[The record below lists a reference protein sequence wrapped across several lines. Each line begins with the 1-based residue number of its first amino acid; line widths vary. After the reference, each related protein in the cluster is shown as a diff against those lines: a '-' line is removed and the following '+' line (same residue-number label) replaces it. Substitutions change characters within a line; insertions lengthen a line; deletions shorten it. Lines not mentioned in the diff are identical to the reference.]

1 MADKRYLEDFV
12 VGERQSLGARTV
24 TAEDIVDFARDY
36 DPQPFH
42 LDEAAAAKSAFGG
55 LVASGWHVG
64 AMAMRLLADNLLSKT
79 ASLGSPGLDKVQ
91 WLQPVRPGDTL
102 SMSGEVL
109 QVIPSRSKPDRG
121 VVMSRYQMHNQRGE
135 LVYVAEGAGMF
146 GRRPRDA

>member
-109 QVIPSRSKPDRG
+109 QVTVSIGMAVHDGHPDYERLLQQADQAL
-121 VVMSRYQMHNQRGE
+121 YQAKHGGRNRCV
-135 LVYVAEGAGMF
+135 LYAG
-146 GRRPRDA
+146 